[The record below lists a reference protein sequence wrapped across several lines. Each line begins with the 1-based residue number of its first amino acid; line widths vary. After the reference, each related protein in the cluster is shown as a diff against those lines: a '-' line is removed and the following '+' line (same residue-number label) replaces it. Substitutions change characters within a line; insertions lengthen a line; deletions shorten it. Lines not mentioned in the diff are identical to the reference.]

1 VRLVFLKGSE
11 MTVRFD
17 IRDRVA
23 TLAFSRPEKKNAI
36 TAAMYQQAADALREA
51 GSNEAVRVIV
61 ITGDGGCFTAG
72 NDLEDFLQRPPQGDD
87 SPVAQFMNLL
97 RSAPKPVIA
106 GVPGLAIGIG
116 TTLLMHCDLVY
127 AADSAKFAMPFTQL
141 GLCPEF
147 ASSVLLP
154 RLAGYQRAAERLLLG
169 ESFDAAE
176 AEKMG
181 LVNRVLPSGE
191 LLPFVEAQAAKLA
204 ALPAESLRVTKQ
216 LMKSDLQ
223 APIAA
228 AMLTEMQHFTRML
241 NGADAKEAFTA
252 FLEKRKPVFR

>member
-1 VRLVFLKGSE
+1 
-11 MTVRFD
+11 MVRFEID
-17 IRDRVA
+17 GAVA
-23 TLAFSRPEKKNAI
+23 TIAFNRPQKKNAI
-36 TAAMYQQAADALREA
+36 TAAMYEQAADALKEA
-51 GSNEAVRVIV
+51 DASDAVRVIV

-87 SPVAQFMNLL
+87 SPVTQFMNAL
-97 RSAPKPVIA
+97 RTTAKPVMA
-106 GVPGLAIGIG
+106 AVPGLAIGIG

-154 RLAGYQRAAERLLLG
+154 RIAGYQRAAEKLLLG
-169 ESFDAAE
+169 DAFNAHD

-181 LVNRVLPSGE
+181 IVNRVLPADE
-191 LLPFVEAQAAKLA
+191 LMPFVQAQAAKLA
-204 ALPAESLRVTKQ
+204 ALPSESLRVTKQ
-216 LMKSDLQ
+216 LMKADLQ
-223 APIAA
+223 APVAA

-241 NGADAKEAFTA
+241 NGPDAKEAFSA
-252 FLEKRKPVFR
+252 FLEKRKPVFK